1 MWPESAVESGMLGK
15 SEFTKGVMTQILGAY
30 CRWVYSE
37 CDVIT
42 VLSPGF
48 AELLRERGVDS
59 RKIEIIYNWADDDLF
74 KPMEPRAELARELG
88 LAGRFNVV
96 YAGNLGVFQ
105 GLESVLRAA
114 AMLRDRP
121 EIQFVLVGTGT
132 EESRLRSLAAQMGT
146 DNVRFL
152 GQRPITEMP
161 AINALADVLLIHLRD
176 FPFFRMTIPG
186 KTQISLAS
194 GRPIIMA
201 VDGDAADIIRRAGA
215 GLTVPPE
222 QPEALAQ
229 AVVRMYE
236 TPRDERERIGASGRE
251 YYIQE
256 MCMDAGADRMA
267 RLFQG
272 LRGARSEPWVKTA

>member
-1 MWPESAVESGMLGK
+1 
-15 SEFTKGVMTQILGAY
+15 
-30 CRWVYSE
+30 
-37 CDVIT
+37 
-42 VLSPGF
+42 
-48 AELLRERGVDS
+48 
-59 RKIEIIYNWADDDLF
+59 
-74 KPMEPRAELARELG
+74 
-88 LAGRFNVV
+88 
-96 YAGNLGVFQ
+96 
-105 GLESVLRAA
+105 
-114 AMLRDRP
+114 
-121 EIQFVLVGTGT
+121 
-132 EESRLRSLAAQMGT
+132 
-146 DNVRFL
+146 
-152 GQRPITEMP
+152 
-161 AINALADVLLIHLRD
+161 
-176 FPFFRMTIPG
+176 MTIPG

-194 GRPIIMA
+194 GRPVIMA

-222 QPEALAQ
+222 QPEALAE